1 MIKNSNYKG
10 VRTMKK
16 YSAFTLIE
24 LLIVVAIIAILA
36 AIAVPNFL
44 EAQTRSKVSRA
55 QADMRS
61 LATAI
66 ESYRV
71 DNNSYP
77 AAIVG
82 DVFLGWMG
90 TVPDSN
96 ANRVPASYTGYP
108 ITNANFDAVCVS
120 NKFYTETEWTCT
132 FLVASDGSI
141 ASITT
146 PVAYISSYP
155 RDSFAD
161 TDGMSFGYTN
171 MDNKMWVLWSYG
183 PDQDESTG
191 GQMACAAN
199 ISDTSKQVM
208 LKCYKGRD
216 QTDSWAKPWDGD
228 PGKYICSPFVTN
240 PTATLLTAGYTY
252 DATNGTKSQG
262 DVYRLK
268 Q

>member
-1 MIKNSNYKG
+1 MIKNSNFKG

-77 AAIVG
+77 AAITG
-82 DVFLGWMG
+82 DVYWYM
-90 TVPDSN
+90 TYDSN
-96 ANRVPASYTGYP
+96 RTVKHSPAT
-108 ITNANFDAVCVS
+108 ITNANYGACNESNRWCV
-120 NKFYTETEWTCT
+120 EGVQWTAT
-132 FLVASDGSI
+132 FLLAKDGSI

-146 PVAYISSYP
+146 PIAYITSYP
-155 RDSFAD
+155 RDPFAD
-161 TDGMSFGYTN
+161 TDGLSFGYTN
-171 MDNKMWVLWSYG
+171 MDNKMWILWSFG
-183 PDQDESTG
+183 PDQDELGDDNNG
-191 GQMACAAN
+191 GQVGNGNGINDPLKVSA
-199 ISDTSKQVM
+199 
-208 LKCYKGRD
+208 KCYKDRD
-216 QTDSWAKPWDGD
+216 LDDSWARPWNNA
-228 PGKYICSPFVTN
+228 GKTIIGPEATHPS
-240 PTATLLTAGYTY
+240 ATLLTAGYTY
-252 DATNGTKSQG
+252 DSTNGTKSKG
-262 DVYRLK
+262 DLWRLK